1 MIYFSNQDKIAIAM
15 FSKLFGRSKKEDID
29 LSLGYARLAEFKN
42 YLTSGNYSKFEK
54 EYEQLTWDAKT
65 LLNEGIGL
73 NKDHEADVQRWV
85 QQCPDSYI
93 ANLFAGVSKTCL
105 AWIART
111 AASGASV
118 SEKNANRF
126 LVLLE
131 EAAAFLS
138 RADEINPDDAET
150 CARTIRVY
158 MGLGVEEESVLSYFN
173 AAANLQPNHLMAHL
187 MMINYLNP
195 KWMGSLEA
203 MHDFAGQR
211 MEVAGSSL
219 LITLKLFA
227 LTEEWL
233 YYSMNGDAQKHA
245 AFFDNEA
252 IKTAV
257 NSWYDNYKEEQDGA
271 LLIPYV
277 YNYFAFLFWKTG
289 DKQKARELIKKI
301 PGKMTVYPWTYID
314 VETNEQ
320 LQKL

>member
-1 MIYFSNQDKIAIAM
+1 M

-29 LSLGYARLAEFKN
+29 LSLGYTRLDEFKN
-42 YLTSGNYSKFEK
+42 YLTAGNYTKFES
-54 EYEQLTWDAKT
+54 EYKQLTWDAQT

-73 NKDHEADVQRWV
+73 NKDCAAIIERWV

-111 AASGASV
+111 AATGSSV
-118 SEKNANRF
+118 SEKNANKY
-126 LVLLE
+126 LALLE
-131 EAAAFLS
+131 EAAAYLT

-158 MGLGVEEESVLSYFN
+158 MGMGVEEESVWSYFN
-173 AAANLQPNHLMAHL
+173 AAAGLVPNHLMAHL

-203 MHDFAGQR
+203 MHDFADQR
-211 MEVAGSSL
+211 IEDTGSSL
-219 LITLKLFA
+219 LVTLKLFA
-227 LTEEWL
+227 ITEEWL
-233 YYSMNGDAQKHA
+233 SCSMSGDSKKHA
-245 AFFDNEA
+245 AFFNDETVKA
-252 IKTAV
+252 TIV
-257 NSWYDNYKEEQDGA
+257 NLYNNYEEEENGA

-289 DKQKARELIKKI
+289 NKELARELIKKI
-301 PGKMTVYPWTYID
+301 LGKMTVYPWAYMD
-314 VETNEQ
+314 VESNEQ